1 MQNLYTLLVNVYFS
15 LYLCR
20 LNTSL
25 YRKRNIIK
33 TKYYYEKIII
43 VDFVVLIDKH
53 LCWLF

>member
-1 MQNLYTLLVNVYFS
+1 MQNLYTLLVNVYFF
-15 LYLCR
+15 LYLCG

-25 YRKRNIIK
+25 YGKRNIIK

-43 VDFVVLIDKH
+43 VDFVVLIDKY